1 MKPLTDYLTALKS
14 LITDVRLSSESLV
27 NGVTNDSRMV
37 QKGSLF
43 VAIKGAAADGHRYI
57 NAAID
62 KGASAVIYSDVQ
74 PNLAQGADYIR
85 VKDTYYAYAM
95 AMECFLDFPAR
106 ELTLCGITGTKG
118 KTTTAFVLEK
128 ILSDSG
134 RRCGLITTVKYAD
147 GRKVKEAARTTP
159 EAGELQ
165 TLFRNMADNG
175 CSDVVMEVSSHGL
188 HQHRTGSAQFKTA
201 IFTNLSGDHLDY
213 HLNMENYYQAKKLLF
228 TEFLAENG
236 VMIVNTDDPYG
247 ERLLKEC
254 GSRRQAFSFGKNSAC
269 SCRITDVQLSA
280 LETSFSLQLGGKSF
294 RIKTNLIGEHN
305 IYNLTGAFLAAY
317 ASGLEPEKI
326 VPLICRRI
334 DVPGRLQQFVSPS
347 GVSYFVDYAHTD
359 DALVKVLTILK
370 TIATGRIIT
379 VFGCGGDRDRTK
391 RPRMGAAAAQYS
403 DLVIVTSDNPRS
415 EDPLR
420 IIEEIRAGIPAG
432 TRFIEQPD
440 RKQAILLA
448 AANAVSGDIVL
459 VAGKGHENYQEQHGV
474 HTHFDDREIVAD
486 ICKSIH

>member
-1 MKPLTDYLTALKS
+1 MKPLNDYLVARKPLTS
-14 LITDVRLSSESLV
+14 DVRLSSEPLV
-27 NGVTNDSRMV
+27 TGVTNDSRMV
-37 QKGSLF
+37 QNGSLF

-57 NAAID
+57 NAAIG
-62 KGASAVIYSDVQ
+62 KGAAAIVYSD
-74 PNLAQGADYIR
+74 AQQSFSPGVDYIK
-85 VKDTYYAYAM
+85 VKDTYHAYAM
-95 AMECFLDFPAR
+95 AVECFLNFPSR

-128 ILSDSG
+128 ILSGCG

-147 GRKVKEAARTTP
+147 GRKVQEAARTTP

-188 HQHRTGSAQFKTA
+188 DQHRTGSARFQTA
-201 IFTNLSGDHLDY
+201 IFTNLTGDHLDY

-228 TEFLAENG
+228 SEFIAEDG
-236 VMIVNTDDPYG
+236 VMIVNIDDPYG

-254 GSRRQAFSFGKNSAC
+254 GNRGKVISFGKNPDC
-269 SCRITDVQLSA
+269 SCVIMDIRLAA
-280 LETSFSLQLGGKSF
+280 LETTFSLQFKGKKF
-294 RIKTNLIGEHN
+294 QFKTNLIGEHN
-305 IYNLTGAFLAAY
+305 VYNLSGAFLAAC
-317 ASGLEPEKI
+317 ASGIEPEKI
-326 VPLICRRI
+326 VPLICSRI
-334 DVPGRLQQFVSPS
+334 DVPGRLQQFVSPA
-347 GVSYFVDYAHTD
+347 GVSFFVDYAHTD

-391 RPRMGAAAAQYS
+391 RPRMGAAAAAYS
-403 DLVIVTSDNPRS
+403 DLVIVTSDNPRG

-420 IIEEIRAGIPAG
+420 IIEEIKAGIPDG
-432 TRFIEQPD
+432 TKFIEQPD

-448 AANAVSGDIVL
+448 TANAAPGDIVL
-459 VAGKGHENYQEQHGV
+459 IAGKGHENYQEQNGI
-474 HTHFDDREIVAD
+474 HTHFDDREVVAE
-486 ICKSIH
+486 ICES